1 MNSKRLLII
10 FASATILLFFIKE
23 GTTKS
28 NLNFHLKAAKLKS
41 LDNLHSEAIEQ
52 FNQALIIDPRNI
64 SALLDRGIS
73 RRKIEDN
80 SGAISD
86 FDKALEI
93 KPRLPYALFQRAL
106 TKSKLKDLSGEISD
120 YNRVIQI
127 NPIRRDLLGK
137 EYINYSVNPVFAD
150 SFMNRGI
157 AKSELANIKDAC
169 NDWREALRL
178 GFKSA
183 NSYIDKNCQ

>member
-10 FASATILLFFIKE
+10 FASATFLLLFIKE
-23 GTTKS
+23 GTSKS
-28 NLNFHLKAAKLKS
+28 NLNFYLKAGKLKS

-52 FNQALIIDPRNI
+52 FDQVLTIDPRNI
-64 SALLDRGIS
+64 SALLNRGIS

-106 TKSKLKDLSGEISD
+106 TKSKLKDLSGEILD
-120 YNRVIQI
+120 YNRIIEI
-127 NPIRRDLLGK
+127 NPIRSDLLGK
-137 EYINYSVNPVFAD
+137 KYINYSVNPVFAD

-157 AKSELANIKDAC
+157 AKSELGNIKDAC
-169 NDWREALRL
+169 NDWREASRL
-178 GFKSA
+178 GVKSA
-183 NSYIDKNCQ
+183 NSFIDKNCQ